1 MPDVTREVQFDTVQ
15 GPSLVAQATVSS
27 ATLTLGVEEEFLLV
41 DPRTGR
47 VAPAAREIRER
58 AAGPGA
64 DRLVFELTQF
74 QLESNTAVH
83 TSLRD
88 LHGDLLEMRRTAA
101 RAAAGAGLA
110 LVACGTAL
118 DGNGGVPPLS
128 SCPRYQAMLR
138 EFGAIMDGQG
148 VCGCHIHVG
157 IADREEAVR
166 VSNHLRP
173 WLPVLQA
180 LTANSPIADG
190 RDTGYASWRALM
202 MGRWPSADPPPF
214 FRSAEHYESLVAG
227 MLAGGT
233 ILDRKMIYWLVRPS
247 DHVPTLEIR
256 AADVCPT
263 AGETV
268 LLAGLVRGLA
278 ETALRDV
285 RAGVP
290 APAVEDTLLRAAY
303 WRAARDGVDG
313 EALDLLAGAGL
324 SRGAGL
330 SMGAGVS
337 MGRVPAWRLVDR
349 LLEHVR
355 PVLEENGDWTPLID
369 QLERVRRS
377 GSGAVRQR
385 AAYARRGRLRDVAE
399 LLMAQTAA
407 SCWS

>member
-1 MPDVTREVQFDTVQ
+1 MPDVTREVQFDAMH
-15 GPSLVAQATVSS
+15 GPSLVAQAPLSS
-27 ATLTLGVEEEFLLV
+27 ATLTIGVEEEFLLA

-47 VAPAAREIRER
+47 VVPAAREIRER

-74 QLESNTAVH
+74 QLESNSAVH
-83 TSLRD
+83 TTLRD
-88 LHGDLLEMRRTAA
+88 LHEDLLEMRRAAA
-101 RAAAGAGLA
+101 RAAESMGLA
-110 LVACGTAL
+110 LIASGTAL
-118 DGNGGVPPLS
+118 DGNAGVPPLS
-128 SCPRYQAMLR
+128 SCPRYEAMLR
-138 EFGAIMDGQG
+138 EFGAIMDRQG

-180 LTANSPIADG
+180 LAANSPIADG

-202 MGRWPSADPPPF
+202 MGRWPSAEPPPF
-214 FRSAEHYESLVAG
+214 FRSADHYESLVAG

-233 ILDRKMIYWLVRPS
+233 ILDRGMIYWLVRPS

-278 ETALRDV
+278 ETALRQV

-290 APAVEDTLLRAAY
+290 APDVEDTLLRAAY
-303 WRAARDGVDG
+303 WKAAHDGVDG
-313 EALDLLAGAGL
+313 EALDLLAG
-324 SRGAGL
+324 S
-330 SMGAGVS
+330 GVS
-337 MGRVPAWRLVDR
+337 GAPAWRLVDR
-349 LLEHVR
+349 LLEHAR
-355 PVLEENGDWTPLID
+355 PVLEENGDWTPLTD
-369 QLERVRRS
+369 QIERVRRS
-377 GSGAVRQR
+377 GSGAARQR
-385 AAYARRGRLRDVAE
+385 AAYARRGRLADVAE
-399 LLMAQTAA
+399 LLTAQTVA
-407 SCWS
+407 SCWA

>member
-1 MPDVTREVQFDTVQ
+1 MTREVQFDAMH
-15 GPSLVAQATVSS
+15 GPSLVAQAPLSS
-27 ATLTLGVEEEFLLV
+27 ATLTIGVEEEFLLA

-47 VAPAAREIRER
+47 VVPAAREIRER

-74 QLESNTAVH
+74 QLESNSAVH
-83 TSLRD
+83 TTLRD
-88 LHGDLLEMRRTAA
+88 LHEDLLEMRRAAA
-101 RAAAGAGLA
+101 RAAESMGLA
-110 LVACGTAL
+110 LIASGTAL
-118 DGNGGVPPLS
+118 DGNAGVPPLS
-128 SCPRYQAMLR
+128 SCPRYEAMLR
-138 EFGAIMDGQG
+138 EFGAIMDRQG

-180 LTANSPIADG
+180 LAANSPIADG

-202 MGRWPSADPPPF
+202 MGRWPSAEPPPF
-214 FRSAEHYESLVAG
+214 FRSADHYESLVAG

-233 ILDRKMIYWLVRPS
+233 ILDRGMIYWLVRPS

-278 ETALRDV
+278 ETALRQV

-290 APAVEDTLLRAAY
+290 APDVEDTLLRAAY
-303 WRAARDGVDG
+303 WKAAHDGVDG
-313 EALDLLAGAGL
+313 EALDLLAG
-324 SRGAGL
+324 S
-330 SMGAGVS
+330 GVS
-337 MGRVPAWRLVDR
+337 GAPAWRLVDR
-349 LLEHVR
+349 LLEHAR
-355 PVLEENGDWTPLID
+355 PVLEENGDWTPLTD
-369 QLERVRRS
+369 QIERVRRS
-377 GSGAVRQR
+377 GSGAARQR
-385 AAYARRGRLRDVAE
+385 AAYARRGRLADVAE
-399 LLMAQTAA
+399 LLTAQTVA
-407 SCWS
+407 SCWA

>member
-1 MPDVTREVQFDTVQ
+1 MPDVTREVQFDTVH
-15 GPSLVAQATVSS
+15 GPSLVAQATASS
-27 ATLTLGVEEEFLLV
+27 ATLTLGVEEEFLLA

-88 LHGDLLEMRRTAA
+88 LHGDLLEMRR
-101 RAAAGAGLA
+101 AAACAAANAGLA

-118 DGNGGVPPLS
+118 DGNEGVPPLS

-138 EFGAIMDGQG
+138 EFGAIMEGQG
-148 VCGCHIHVG
+148 VCGCHVHVG

-180 LTANSPIADG
+180 LAANSPISDG

-202 MGRWPSADPPPF
+202 MGRWPSAEPPPF
-214 FRSAEHYESLVAG
+214 FRSVEHYESLVAG

-290 APAVEDTLLRAAY
+290 APEVEDTLLRAAY

-313 EALDLLAGAGL
+313 EALDLLAGAG
-324 SRGAGL
+324 
-330 SMGAGVS
+330 VS

-349 LLEHVR
+349 LLEYVR
-355 PVLEENGDWTPLID
+355 PVLEENGDWTPLTD

-377 GSGAVRQR
+377 GSGAARQR
-385 AAYARRGRLRDVAE
+385 AAYARRGRLCDVVE

-407 SCWS
+407 SCWA

>member
-1 MPDVTREVQFDTVQ
+1 MPDVTREVQFDAMH
-15 GPSLVAQATVSS
+15 GPSLVAQAPVSS
-27 ATLTLGVEEEFLLV
+27 ATLTIGVEEEFLLA

-47 VAPAAREIRER
+47 VVPAAREIRER

-74 QLESNTAVH
+74 QLESNSAVH
-83 TSLRD
+83 TTLRD
-88 LHGDLLEMRRTAA
+88 LHEDLLEMRRAAA
-101 RAAAGAGLA
+101 RAAESMGLA
-110 LVACGTAL
+110 LIASGTAL
-118 DGNGGVPPLS
+118 DGNAGVPPLS
-128 SCPRYQAMLR
+128 SCPRYEAMLR
-138 EFGAIMDGQG
+138 EFGAIMDRQG

-180 LTANSPIADG
+180 LAANSPIADG

-202 MGRWPSADPPPF
+202 MGRWPSAEPPPF
-214 FRSAEHYESLVAG
+214 FRSADHYESLVAG

-233 ILDRKMIYWLVRPS
+233 ILDRGMIYWLVRPS

-278 ETALRDV
+278 ETALRQV

-290 APAVEDTLLRAAY
+290 APDVEDTLLRAAY
-303 WRAARDGVDG
+303 WKAAHDGVDG
-313 EALDLLAGAGL
+313 EALDLLAG
-324 SRGAGL
+324 S
-330 SMGAGVS
+330 GVS
-337 MGRVPAWRLVDR
+337 GAPAWRLVDR

-355 PVLEENGDWTPLID
+355 PVLEENGDWTPLTD
-369 QLERVRRS
+369 QIERVRRS
-377 GSGAVRQR
+377 GSGAARQR
-385 AAYARRGRLRDVAE
+385 AAYARRGRLADVAE
-399 LLMAQTAA
+399 LLTAQTVA
-407 SCWS
+407 SCWA

>member
-1 MPDVTREVQFDTVQ
+1 MPDVTREVQFDAMH
-15 GPSLVAQATVSS
+15 GPSLVAQAPVSS
-27 ATLTLGVEEEFLLV
+27 ATLTIGVEEEFLLA

-47 VAPAAREIRER
+47 VVPAAREIRER

-74 QLESNTAVH
+74 QLESNSAVH
-83 TSLRD
+83 TTLRD
-88 LHGDLLEMRRTAA
+88 LHEDLLEMRRAAA
-101 RAAAGAGLA
+101 RAAESMGLA
-110 LVACGTAL
+110 LIASGTAL
-118 DGNGGVPPLS
+118 DGNAGVPPLS
-128 SCPRYQAMLR
+128 SCPRYEAMLR
-138 EFGAIMDGQG
+138 EFGAIMDRQG

-180 LTANSPIADG
+180 LAANSPIADG

-202 MGRWPSADPPPF
+202 MGRWPSAEPPPF
-214 FRSAEHYESLVAG
+214 FRSADHYESLVAG

-233 ILDRKMIYWLVRPS
+233 ILDRGMIYWLVRPS

-278 ETALRDV
+278 ETALRQV

-290 APAVEDTLLRAAY
+290 APDVEDTLLRAAY
-303 WRAARDGVDG
+303 WKAAHDGVDG
-313 EALDLLAGAGL
+313 EALDLLAG
-324 SRGAGL
+324 S
-330 SMGAGVS
+330 GVS
-337 MGRVPAWRLVDR
+337 GAPAWRLVDR
-349 LLEHVR
+349 LLEHAR
-355 PVLEENGDWTPLID
+355 PVLEENGDWTPLTD
-369 QLERVRRS
+369 QIERVRRS
-377 GSGAVRQR
+377 GSGAARQR
-385 AAYARRGRLRDVAE
+385 AAYARRGRLADVAE
-399 LLMAQTAA
+399 LLTAQTVA
-407 SCWS
+407 SCWA

>member
-1 MPDVTREVQFDTVQ
+1 MPDVTREVRFDTVH
-15 GPSLVAQATVSS
+15 GPSLVAQATVSPT
-27 ATLTLGVEEEFLLV
+27 TLTLGVEEEFLLA

-47 VAPAAREIRER
+47 VVPAAREIRER

-88 LHGDLLEMRRTAA
+88 LHGDLLEMRR
-101 RAAAGAGLA
+101 AAAGAAASAGLA

-118 DGNGGVPPLS
+118 DGNPGVPPLS
-128 SCPRYQAMLR
+128 PCPRYQAMLR

-148 VCGCHIHVG
+148 VCGCHVHVG
-157 IADREEAVR
+157 IADREEALR

-180 LTANSPIADG
+180 LAANSPIADG
-190 RDTGYASWRALM
+190 RDTGYASWRAPM
-202 MGRWPSADPPPF
+202 MGRWPSAEPPPF
-214 FRSAEHYESLVAG
+214 FRSVEHYESLVAG

-233 ILDRKMIYWLVRPS
+233 ILDRGMIYWMVRPS

-290 APAVEDTLLRAAY
+290 APEVEDTLLRAAY

-313 EALDLLAGAGL
+313 EALDLLAGAG
-324 SRGAGL
+324 
-330 SMGAGVS
+330 VS
-337 MGRVPAWRLVDR
+337 GDRVSGNRVPAWRLVDR
-349 LLEHVR
+349 LLDHVR
-355 PVLEENGDWTPLID
+355 PVLEENGDWTPLTD
-369 QLERVRRS
+369 QIERLRRS
-377 GSGAVRQR
+377 GSGAARQR
-385 AAYARRGRLRDVAE
+385 AAYARRGRLCDVAE
-399 LLMAQTAA
+399 LLMAQTSA
-407 SCWS
+407 SCWA

>member
-1 MPDVTREVQFDTVQ
+1 MPDVTREVQFDTVH
-15 GPSLVAQATVSS
+15 GPSLVAQATVES

-41 DPRTGR
+41 DPRSGR
-47 VAPAAREIRER
+47 VVPAAREIRGR

-74 QLESNTAVH
+74 QLESNSAVH
-83 TSLRD
+83 TTLRD
-88 LHGDLLEMRRTAA
+88 LHGDLLEMRH
-101 RAAAGAGLA
+101 AAAAAAASVGLG
-110 LVACGTAL
+110 LVACGAPL
-118 DGNGGVPPLS
+118 DGNAGVPPLS
-128 SCPRYQAMLR
+128 SCPRYHAMLR
-138 EFGAIMDGQG
+138 EFGAVMDGQG

-190 RDTGYASWRALM
+190 RDTGYASWRALV
-202 MGRWPSADPPPF
+202 MGRWPSTQPPPY
-214 FRSAEHYESLVAG
+214 FRSLRHYESLVDG

-233 ILDRKMIYWLVRPS
+233 IMDRGMIYWLVRLS

-263 AGETV
+263 AGEAV

-278 ETALRDV
+278 ETALRQV

-290 APAVEDTLLRAAY
+290 APEVEDTLLRAAY

-313 EALDLLAGAGL
+313 EALDPLAGA
-324 SRGAGL
+324 
-330 SMGAGVS
+330 
-337 MGRVPAWRLVDR
+337 RVPAWRLVDR

-355 PVLEENGDWTPLID
+355 PVLEENGDWTPLTL
-369 QLERVRRS
+369 QLDRLRHS
-377 GSGAVRQR
+377 GSGAARQR
-385 AAYARRGRLRDVAE
+385 AAHARSGRLGDVIE
-399 LLMAQTAA
+399 MLMAQTVA
-407 SCWS
+407 SCWA